1 MIRRIA
7 VVTAWAAATFVTALV
22 AWSAVRLAGDQVNE
36 DPVRPLS
43 AAEAEALPAFTTVT
57 SGIPPSVPT
66 TTTTT
71 TPASGTTTTTGTGVT
86 SSPPIPTTSTPGTI
100 ATTTPGSST
109 TTTAGDPSTT
119 APSSGISAHQMI
131 GGSVVIE
138 SGGGQVRLVSASP
151 RPGFSVEVDDDGPEK
166 VDVEF
171 RREDH
176 ESRFTAGWEDG
187 RARVR
192 IDEHG
197 EDDD

>member
-7 VVTAWAAATFVTALV
+7 VVTAWAAATFATALV

-57 SGIPPSVPT
+57 SGIPPEVPT
-66 TTTTT
+66 TA
-71 TPASGTTTTTGTGVT
+71 TPASGTTTTGTGVT
-86 SSPPIPTTSTPGTI
+86 SSPPTPTTSTPGTT
-100 ATTTPGSST
+100 ATTTPGPST
-109 TTTAGDPSTT
+109 TTTAGDTSTT